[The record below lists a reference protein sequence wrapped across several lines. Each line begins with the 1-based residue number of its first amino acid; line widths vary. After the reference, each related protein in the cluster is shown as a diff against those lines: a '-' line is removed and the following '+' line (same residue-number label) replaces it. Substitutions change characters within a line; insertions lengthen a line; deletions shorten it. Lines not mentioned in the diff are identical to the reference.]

1 VIWQDR
7 EIKEEKNEKK
17 KDHQGHTD
25 DLFLTHS
32 VLLERSR
39 QDDSNHTLKD
49 HQIVVLIS

>member
-32 VLLERSR
+32 VLLERSQ
-39 QDDSNHTLKD
+39 QDVFNYILED
-49 HQIVVLIS
+49 H